1 MTMFKPAVKHESKLR
16 LAIAGPSGSGKTYSA
31 LAIGTALGKTA
42 VVDTEH
48 GSAAKY
54 ADLFPFDVLE
64 MSAPFHPDRFVEAI
78 NAASGAGYDVLIID
92 SLSHAWNGAG
102 GLLEIVDQIAGRM
115 KTSNSFAAWKDATPI
130 QNALIEAIVGSRIH
144 IIATMRSKQE
154 YVLEQVERN
163 GRTISQPKKVGMAP
177 VQRDSMEYE
186 FDVYLDMT
194 IENDAIVQKTRCPQ
208 IAGAV
213 FSKPGAE
220 LAATL
225 REWLSGVPA
234 PEKPAA
240 PKSGNGVRWIDIPE
254 KMPPSEIPMTGRDD
268 HEHHISPGAEIQT
281 LNEYENRVYIGKP
294 AEFFKAAADW
304 IGCTEQDAKDGLRKL
319 GYAAL
324 DKQPMER
331 VKQLRQLHNAMLLPD
346 QRPLF
351 DDEAV
356 ADGAYSEA

>member
-54 ADLFPFDVLE
+54 ADIFPFDVLE
-64 MSAPFHPDRFVEAI
+64 MDAPFHPDRFVDAI
-78 NAASGAGYDVLIID
+78 NAAAGAGYDVLIID

-102 GLLEIVDQIAGRM
+102 GLLEIVDQIARRM

-130 QNALIEAIVGSRIH
+130 QNALIEAIVGARVH

-163 GRTISQPKKVGMAP
+163 GRTVSQPKKVGMAP

-213 FSKPGAE
+213 FNKPGAD
-220 LAATL
+220 LAATF
-225 REWLSGVPA
+225 REWLSGAPA

-240 PKSGNGVRWIDIPE
+240 PKVQVNGNGQVGE
-254 KMPPSEIPMTGRDD
+254 TNGTG
-268 HEHHISPGAEIQT
+268 IQT
-281 LNEYENRVYIGKP
+281 LNDYENRVYIGKP

-304 IGCTEQDAKDGLRKL
+304 IGCTEDDAKEGLRKL

-356 ADGAYSEA
+356 AEGAYSEA

>member
-1 MTMFKPAVKHESKLR
+1 MTLFKPAVKHESKLR
-16 LAIAGPSGSGKTYSA
+16 LAIAGPSGSGKTYTA

-64 MSAPFHPDRFVEAI
+64 MDAPFHPDRFVEAMKD
-78 NAASGAGYDVLIID
+78 AANAGYDVLIID

-102 GLLEIVDQIAGRM
+102 GLLEIVDQIAKRM

-163 GRTISQPKKVGMAP
+163 GRTINQPKKVGMAP

-213 FSKPGAE
+213 FSKPGVNLAE
-220 LAATL
+220 TL
-225 REWLSGVPA
+225 REWLSGAPA
-234 PEKPAA
+234 PEKPTA
-240 PKSGNGVRWIDIPE
+240 PKVQMNGNGRVL
-254 KMPPSEIPMTGRDD
+254 
-268 HEHHISPGAEIQT
+268 A
-281 LNEYENRVYIGKP
+281 YEVGTEVMVIGKDDEKP
-294 AEFFKAAADW
+294 GTI
-304 IGCTEQDAKDGLRKL
+304 IGTDKDKNNNTLYVVQVGTAKLR
-319 GYAAL
+319 
-324 DKQPMER
+324 
-331 VKQLRQLHNAMLLPD
+331 LPD
-346 QRPLF
+346 DKLKVIHRDSTF
-351 DDEAV
+351 EDESPSIEDGEIDAV
-356 ADGAYSEA
+356 WPAGRTD